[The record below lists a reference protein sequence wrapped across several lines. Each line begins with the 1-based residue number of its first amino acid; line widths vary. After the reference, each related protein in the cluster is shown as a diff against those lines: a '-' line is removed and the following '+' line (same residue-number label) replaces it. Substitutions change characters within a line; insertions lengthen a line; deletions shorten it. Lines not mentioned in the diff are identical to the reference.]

1 MARALGNAGAID
13 DRYWYTEVEWVA
25 AAERGREAGCDGA
38 RRVRGRRVM
47 HSLNMYEARDTP

>member
-1 MARALGNAGAID
+1 MARALGDAGAID
-13 DRYWYTEVEWVA
+13 DRCWYAEVERGT
-25 AAERGREAGCDGA
+25 AAEDGGEGGCDGA